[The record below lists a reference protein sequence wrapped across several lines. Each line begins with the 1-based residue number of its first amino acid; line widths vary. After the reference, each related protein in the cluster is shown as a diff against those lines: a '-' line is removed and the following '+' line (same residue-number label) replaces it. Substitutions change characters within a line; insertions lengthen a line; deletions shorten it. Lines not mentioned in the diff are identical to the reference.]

1 MISLTHQL
9 ALRRQMDVTA
19 NNLANMSTAGFKT
32 ETVLFEPVQRRPAA
46 AAEQPTKISFVRD
59 WTVLRDFRNGSL
71 TTTNN
76 PLDVALR
83 DEGFFVVQGPQGP
96 LYTRDG
102 QFGIGPQGELV
113 TRDGRAV
120 LDDAGAPITIQTD
133 GEPPRINESGEIFQN
148 DTLVGRIGVV
158 RFERPGALDK
168 IGENLWAQTDEAPT
182 PAPAVRF
189 AQGQIENSNVVP
201 VVELTRMMEIARA
214 YESATR
220 LQRQADDMRQRSLE
234 RLARVS

>member
-19 NNLANMSTAGFKT
+19 NNLANMSTAGFKS

-46 AAEQPTKISFVRD
+46 AAEQPTRISFVRD
-59 WTVLRDFRNGSL
+59 WTVLRDFRNGAL

-83 DEGFFVVQGPQGP
+83 DEGFFTVQGPDGP
-96 LYTRDG
+96 LFTRDG

-113 TRDGRAV
+113 TREGRAV
-120 LDDAGAPITIQTD
+120 LDDAGAPIAIAPD
-133 GEPPRINESGEIFQN
+133 GEPPMINEAGEIFQN
-148 DTLVGRIGVV
+148 DARVARIGVV
-158 RFERPGALDK
+158 RFEQPGALEK
-168 IGENLWAQTDEAPT
+168 IGENLWRQAEEAPV
-182 PAPAVRF
+182 PAENVRF
-189 AQGQIENSNVVP
+189 AQGHVENSNVVA
-201 VVELTRMMEIARA
+201 VVELTRMMEISRA

-220 LQRQADDMRQRSLE
+220 LQRQADDMRQRSIE